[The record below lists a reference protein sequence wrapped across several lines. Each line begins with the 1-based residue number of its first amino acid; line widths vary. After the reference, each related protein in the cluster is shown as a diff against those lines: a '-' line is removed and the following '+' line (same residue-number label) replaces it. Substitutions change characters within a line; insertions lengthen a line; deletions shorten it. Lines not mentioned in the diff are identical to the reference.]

1 MADITKLRV
10 NGVDYQI
17 RDAQASAYTD
27 TATSALASAFD
38 TKLEGKADKASLPS
52 HIVSSVTYQDANVG
66 EDTRPSITVDGTKTV
81 LNLANK
87 LEWDSNAKSL
97 KLYSGNHLLA
107 TVDGTTWVKDGMV
120 ESVAVVGNNLE
131 ITFNTDSGKE
141 KISVPLTDVFNP
153 DNYYNKTEIDSKFE
167 NVSISDEY
175 VTEIS
180 NVENALDTSG
190 RIVLNVKTNKNAEGT
205 EVRLPK
211 IGNKLQFDSETNKLY
226 LKNGFINVSN
236 ADLSPLKGIQASIS
250 GDTLVL
256 A

>member
-52 HIVSSVTYQDANVG
+52 HIVSSVTYQDTNVG

-87 LEWDSNAKSL
+87 LEWDSNAKAL

-107 TVDGTTWVKDGMV
+107 TVAGTTWVKDGMV

-167 NVSISDEY
+167 NVTISDEY
-175 VTEIS
+175 VTSI
-180 NVENALDTSG
+180 ENDLDLG
-190 RIVLNVKTNKNAEGT
+190 RPVLKVKTNKNTEGT
-205 EVRLPK
+205 NVQLPHL
-211 IGNKLQFDSETNKLY
+211 GNKLQFESITNRLY
-226 LKNGFINVSN
+226 LRNGLNNVSS
-236 ADLSPLKGIQASIS
+236 ADLSPLKGTKASVS

>member
-38 TKLEGKADKASLPS
+38 TKLEGKADKTSLPS

-107 TVDGTTWVKDGMV
+107 TVDGSTWVKDGMV
-120 ESVAVVGNNLE
+120 ESAAVVGNNLE

-175 VTEIS
+175 VTSIE
-180 NVENALDTSG
+180 NVQDMGST
-190 RIVLNVKTNKNAEGT
+190 VLKVKTNKNTKGKNVE
-205 EVRLPK
+205 LPYL
-211 IGNKLQFDSETNKLY
+211 GNSLVFDSGKNKLY
-226 LKNGFINVSN
+226 LRNGVNNVSS
-236 ADLSPLKGIQASIS
+236 ADLSKLKGTKASVS

>member
-87 LEWDSNAKSL
+87 LEWDSNAKAL

-175 VTEIS
+175 VTGIE
-180 NVENALDTSG
+180 NVEDTSG
-190 RIVLNVKTNKNAEGT
+190 RSVLKVKTNKNTEGT
-205 EVRLPK
+205 NVQLLHL
-211 IGNKLQFDSETNKLY
+211 GNKLEFNSGTNKLY
-226 LKNGFINVSN
+226 LKNGLFNVAN
-236 ADLSPLKGIQASIS
+236 ADLSPLKGTQASVS

>member
-38 TKLEGKADKASLPS
+38 TKLEGKADKTSLPS

-107 TVDGTTWVKDGMV
+107 TVDGSTWVKDGMV

-175 VTEIS
+175 VKSIE
-180 NVENALDTSG
+180 NVEDVSG

-205 EVRLPK
+205 KVRLPK
-211 IGNKLQFDSETNKLY
+211 IGNKLEFNSETNNLY

>member
-38 TKLEGKADKASLPS
+38 TKLEGKADKTSLPS
-52 HIVSSVTYQDANVG
+52 HIVSSVTYQDTNVG

-107 TVDGTTWVKDGMV
+107 TVDGSTWVKDGMV
-120 ESVAVVGNNLE
+120 ESAAVVGNNLE

-175 VTEIS
+175 ITDIS
-180 NVENALDTSG
+180 NVQNASG
-190 RIVLNVKTNKNAEGT
+190 SSILKVKTNKNTEGKD
-205 EVRLPK
+205 VSLDNL
-211 IGNKLQFDSETNKLY
+211 GNKLQFDSLTNKLY
-226 LKNGFINVSN
+226 LKNGLVEVSMAN
-236 ADLSPLKGIQASIS
+236 LSPLKGTKASVS

>member
-38 TKLEGKADKASLPS
+38 TKLEGKADKTSLPS
-52 HIVSSVTYQDANVG
+52 HIVSSVTYQDTNVG

-120 ESVAVVGNNLE
+120 ESAAIVANNLE
-131 ITFNTDSGKE
+131 ITFNTDAGKE

-175 VTEIS
+175 VTSI
-180 NVENALDTSG
+180 ENIQDGGGAP
-190 RIVLNVKTNKNAEGT
+190 ILNVKTNKNTEGT
-205 EVRLPK
+205 KVQLPYL
-211 IGNKLQFDSETNKLY
+211 GNKLEFDSILSRLY
-226 LKNGFINVSN
+226 LKNGLLNVSET
-236 ADLSPLKGIQASIS
+236 DLSPLKGTKASVS

>member
-107 TVDGTTWVKDGMV
+107 TVDGSTWVKDGMV

-175 VTEIS
+175 VTDIS
-180 NVENALDTSG
+180 NAMSIG
-190 RIVLNVKTNKNAEGT
+190 AISVLNVNTNKNTGGKYVE
-205 EVRLPK
+205 LPYV
-211 IGNKLQFDSETNKLY
+211 GNKLTFDSSTNNLH
-226 LKNGFINVSN
+226 LKNGDKYDISQV
-236 ADLSPLKGIQASIS
+236 DLSPLKGTKASVS

>member
-38 TKLEGKADKASLPS
+38 TKLEGKADKTSLPS

-175 VTEIS
+175 VTSI
-180 NVENALDTSG
+180 ENIQGAGDSS
-190 RIVLNVKTNKNAEGT
+190 VLKVKTNKNTEGKNV
-205 EVRLPK
+205 ELPYL
-211 IGNKLQFDSETNKLY
+211 GNKLYFNSETNNLY
-226 LKNGFINVSN
+226 LRNGLINVSN
-236 ADLSPLKGIQASIS
+236 TDLSPLKGTKASIS

>member
-38 TKLEGKADKASLPS
+38 TKLEGKADKTSLPS

-107 TVDGTTWVKDGMV
+107 TVDGSTWVKDGMV
-120 ESVAVVGNNLE
+120 ESAAIVGNNLE

-141 KISVPLTDVFNP
+141 KISVPLTDIFNP
-153 DNYYNKTEIDSKFE
+153 DNYYNKTEIDRKFE

-175 VTEIS
+175 VTSIE
-180 NVENALDTSG
+180 NVLDSG
-190 RIVLNVKTNKNAEGT
+190 SSVLKVKTNKNTEGT
-205 EVRLPK
+205 VVQLSHLGNRLEFNS
-211 IGNKLQFDSETNKLY
+211 GTNRLY
-226 LKNGFINVSN
+226 LKNGRVEVSR
-236 ADLSPLKGIQASIS
+236 ADLSPLKGTQASVS

>member
-38 TKLEGKADKASLPS
+38 TKLEGKADKTSLPS

-66 EDTRPSITVDGTKTV
+66 EDTRPSITVDGVKTT

-87 LEWDSNAKSL
+87 IEWDSNAKTL
-97 KLYSGNHLLA
+97 KLYSGNHLLGS
-107 TVDGTTWVKDGMV
+107 VDGTSWVKDGMV
-120 ESVAVVGNNLE
+120 ESAAIVGNNLE

-175 VTEIS
+175 VTSI
-180 NVENALDTSG
+180 ENIQGAGDSS
-190 RIVLNVKTNKNAEGT
+190 VLKVKTNKNTEGKNV
-205 EVRLPK
+205 ELPYL
-211 IGNKLQFDSETNKLY
+211 GNKLYFNSETNNLY
-226 LKNGFINVSN
+226 LRNGLINVSN
-236 ADLSPLKGIQASIS
+236 TDLSPLKGTKASVS

>member
-10 NGVDYQI
+10 NGTEYQI

-87 LEWDSNAKSL
+87 LEWDSNAKAL

-120 ESVAVVGNNLE
+120 QSVAIVSNNLE

-153 DNYYNKTEIDSKFE
+153 DNYYDKATIDSKFE
-167 NVSISDEY
+167 NVTISDEY
-175 VTEIS
+175 VTDIS
-180 NVENALDTSG
+180 NVQNASG
-190 RIVLNVKTNKNAEGT
+190 SSVLYVKTNKNAEGK
-205 EVRLPK
+205 EVSLDNL
-211 IGNKLQFDSETNKLY
+211 GNKLQFDSTTNRLY
-226 LKNGFINVSN
+226 LRNGIVEVSR
-236 ADLSPLKGIQASIS
+236 ADLSKLKGTQASVS

>member
-38 TKLEGKADKASLPS
+38 TKLEGKADKTSLPS
-52 HIVSSVTYQDANVG
+52 HIVSSVTYQDTNVG

-107 TVDGTTWVKDGMV
+107 TVDGSTWVKDGMV

-167 NVSISDEY
+167 NASISDEY
-175 VTEIS
+175 VTGIS
-180 NVENALDTSG
+180 NVQNESG
-190 RIVLNVKTNKNAEGT
+190 STVLKVKTNKNTEGKNV
-205 EVRLPK
+205 ELPYL
-211 IGNKLQFDSETNKLY
+211 GNSLVFDSGTNKLY
-226 LKNGFINVSN
+226 LRNGLSNVSQ
-236 ADLSPLKGIQASIS
+236 ADLSKLKGTKASVS

>member
-175 VTEIS
+175 VKSIENVIS
-180 NVENALDTSG
+180 GPVNEVYLK
-190 RIVLNVKTNKNAEGT
+190 VKTNKNAEGT
-205 EVRLPK
+205 EVRLPQ
-211 IGNKLQFDSETNKLY
+211 IGNKLEFNSETNKLY

-236 ADLSPLKGIQASIS
+236 ADLSPLKGTQASIS

>member
-17 RDAQASAYTD
+17 RDAQSSAYTD

-38 TKLEGKADKASLPS
+38 RKLEGKADKTSLPS

-107 TVDGTTWVKDGMV
+107 TVDGSTWVKDGMV
-120 ESVAVVGNNLE
+120 ESAAVVGNNLE

-167 NVSISDEY
+167 NVTISDEY

-180 NVENALDTSG
+180 NVQGAGESS
-190 RIVLNVKTNKNAEGT
+190 VLKVKTNKNTAGT
-205 EVRLPK
+205 IVQLPYL
-211 IGNKLQFDSETNKLY
+211 GNKLYFNSETNNLY
-226 LKNGFINVSN
+226 LRNGLINVSN
-236 ADLSPLKGIQASIS
+236 ADLSPLKGTNASVS

>member
-38 TKLEGKADKASLPS
+38 TKLEGKADKTSLPS

-87 LEWDSNAKSL
+87 LEWDSNAKAL

-120 ESVAVVGNNLE
+120 ESAAVVGNNLE

-167 NVSISDEY
+167 GISVADEY
-175 VTEIS
+175 VTSIE
-180 NVENALDTSG
+180 NVQDSYGST
-190 RIVLNVKTNKNAEGT
+190 VLKVKTNKNTEGKNV
-205 EVRLPK
+205 ELPYL
-211 IGNKLQFDSETNKLY
+211 GNSLVFDSGKNKLY
-226 LKNGFINVSN
+226 LRNGLNNVSQ
-236 ADLSPLKGIQASIS
+236 ADLSKLKGTKASVS

>member
-38 TKLEGKADKASLPS
+38 TKLEGKADKTSLPS

-120 ESVAVVGNNLE
+120 ESAAIVANNLE
-131 ITFNTDSGKE
+131 ITFNTDAGKE
-141 KISVPLTDVFNP
+141 KISVPLTDIFNP

-175 VTEIS
+175 ITDIS
-180 NVENALDTSG
+180 NVQNASG
-190 RIVLNVKTNKNAEGT
+190 NSVLKVKTNKNAEGKDVLL
-205 EVRLPK
+205 ENL
-211 IGNKLQFDSETNKLY
+211 GNRLQFITTTSRLY
-226 LKNGFINVSN
+226 LKNGQIDVSM
-236 ADLSPLKGIQASIS
+236 ADLSALKGTKASVS

>member
-38 TKLEGKADKASLPS
+38 TKLEGKADKTSLPS
-52 HIVSSVTYQDANVG
+52 HIVSSVTYQDTNVG

-107 TVDGTTWVKDGMV
+107 TVDGTSWVKDGMV
-120 ESVAVVGNNLE
+120 ESAAIVGNNLE
-131 ITFNTDSGKE
+131 ITFNTDAGKE
-141 KISVPLTDVFNP
+141 NISVPLTDIFNP

-180 NVENALDTSG
+180 NVQDTSG
-190 RIVLNVKTNKNAEGT
+190 RSVLKVKTNKNTEGT
-205 EVRLPK
+205 NVQLLHL
-211 IGNKLQFDSETNKLY
+211 GNKLQFDSETNKLY
-226 LKNGFINVSN
+226 LKNGLLNVSET
-236 ADLSPLKGIQASIS
+236 DLSPLKGTKASVS

>member
-17 RDAQASAYTD
+17 RDAQPSAYTD

-38 TKLEGKADKASLPS
+38 TKLEGKADKTSLPS

-167 NVSISDEY
+167 NVTISDEY
-175 VTEIS
+175 VTGI
-180 NVENALDTSG
+180 ENALYSNG
-190 RIVLNVKTNKNAEGT
+190 QSYLKVKTNKNTEGKN
-205 EVRLPK
+205 VPLPYV
-211 IGNKLQFDSETNKLY
+211 GNKLKFYSDTNELY
-226 LKNGFINVSN
+226 LNNGLSN
-236 ADLSPLKGIQASIS
+236 ISIVNLSPLKGTKASIS

>member
-27 TATSALASAFD
+27 NATSALASAFD
-38 TKLEGKADKASLPS
+38 TKLEGKADKTSLPS
-52 HIVSSVTYQDANVG
+52 HIVSSVTYQDTNVG

-107 TVDGTTWVKDGMV
+107 TVDGSTWVKDGMV
-120 ESVAVVGNNLE
+120 ESAAIVGNNLE

-141 KISVPLTDVFNP
+141 KISVPLTDIFNP
-153 DNYYNKTEIDSKFE
+153 DNYYDKAAIDRKFE

-175 VTEIS
+175 VKSIE
-180 NVENALDTSG
+180 NVTSG
-190 RIVLNVKTNKNAEGT
+190 PVGEVYLKVKTNKNAEGT
-205 EVRLPK
+205 LVSLPHL
-211 IGNKLQFDSETNKLY
+211 GGSLVFAESTNKLF
-226 LKNGFINVSN
+226 LENGQTVISNV
-236 ADLSPLKGIQASIS
+236 DLSPLKGTKASVS

>member
-38 TKLEGKADKASLPS
+38 TKLEGKADKTSLPS

-175 VTEIS
+175 VTSIE
-180 NVENALDTSG
+180 NVLDLG
-190 RIVLNVKTNKNAEGT
+190 RSVLKVKTNKNTEGT
-205 EVRLPK
+205 NVQLPHL
-211 IGNKLQFDSETNKLY
+211 GNKLQFDSTTNNLY
-226 LKNGFINVSN
+226 LRNGMVEVSR
-236 ADLSPLKGIQASIS
+236 ADLSPLKGTKASVS

>member
-38 TKLEGKADKASLPS
+38 TKLEGKADKTSLPS
-52 HIVSSVTYQDANVG
+52 HIVSSVTYQDTNVG

-87 LEWDSNAKSL
+87 IEWDSNAKSL

-175 VTEIS
+175 VTSI
-180 NVENALDTSG
+180 ENIQGAGDSS
-190 RIVLNVKTNKNAEGT
+190 VLKVKTNKNTEGKNV
-205 EVRLPK
+205 ELPYL
-211 IGNKLQFDSETNKLY
+211 GNKLYFNSETNNLY
-226 LKNGFINVSN
+226 LRNGLINVSN
-236 ADLSPLKGIQASIS
+236 TDLSPLKGTKASVS

>member
-38 TKLEGKADKASLPS
+38 TKLEGKADKTSLPS
-52 HIVSSVTYQDANVG
+52 HIVSSVTYQDTNVG

-87 LEWDSNAKSL
+87 LEWDSNANSL

-107 TVDGTTWVKDGMV
+107 TVDGSTWVKDGMV
-120 ESVAVVGNNLE
+120 ESAAVVGNNLE

-167 NVSISDEY
+167 NVTISDEY
-175 VTEIS
+175 ITDIS
-180 NVENALDTSG
+180 NVKDASG
-190 RIVLNVKTNKNAEGT
+190 SSVLNVKTNKNTEGKN
-205 EVRLPK
+205 VSLDK
-211 IGNKLQFDSETNKLY
+211 LGNKLQFRSDTNELY
-226 LKNGFINVSN
+226 LKNGYVLVSS
-236 ADLSPLKGIQASIS
+236 ADLSPLKGTQASVS

>member
-38 TKLEGKADKASLPS
+38 TKLEGKADKTSLPS

-153 DNYYNKTEIDSKFE
+153 DNYYNKTEIDSKLE
-167 NVSISDEY
+167 GISVADEY
-175 VTEIS
+175 VTSIE
-180 NVENALDTSG
+180 NVQDSYGST
-190 RIVLNVKTNKNAEGT
+190 VLKVKTNKNTEGKNV
-205 EVRLPK
+205 ELPYL
-211 IGNKLQFDSETNKLY
+211 GNSLVFDSGTKNLY
-226 LKNGFINVSN
+226 LRNGVNNVSR
-236 ADLSPLKGIQASIS
+236 ADLSTLKGTQASVS